1 MTDKTALLME
11 LEKERLVQIIG
22 NLQLDLAATQKE
34 LEGVRGIVG
43 ADIPERLMLDTLRA
57 WFQVRP

>member
-1 MTDKTALLME
+1 MPKSDLLLELDK
-11 LEKERLVQIIG
+11 EKLVEIIG
-22 NLQLDLAATQKE
+22 NLQTDLAATQKE

-43 ADIPERLMLDTLRA
+43 ADLPEHLMLDTLRA